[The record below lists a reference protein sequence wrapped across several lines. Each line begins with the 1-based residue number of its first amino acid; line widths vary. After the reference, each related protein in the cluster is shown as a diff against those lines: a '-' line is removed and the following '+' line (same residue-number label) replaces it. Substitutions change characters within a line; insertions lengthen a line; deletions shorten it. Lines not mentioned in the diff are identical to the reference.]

1 MIMSLPR
8 LLSYEVGFALVGLA
22 DVLRRP
28 ARAVRQ

>member
-1 MIMSLPR
+1 MSLPR

-28 ARAVRQ
+28 GRVAKQ